1 MLFLQ
6 ELALLGLDIIINRPQ
21 SSSFSSISLGDA
33 KLRMNWSN
41 IVVHVCGSYMSVV
54 AYW

>member
-6 ELALLGLDIIINRPQ
+6 ELALGLDIIINGPQ
-21 SSSFSSISLGDA
+21 SSPFSSISLGDA

-41 IVVHVCGSYMSVV
+41 IVVHVCGLYMSVV